1 MIEPR
6 CVHLHVHS
14 EYSLVDGLVR
24 IPRLVERCVE
34 LSMPAVAVT
43 DQSNVFALPK
53 LYQAARRAGIKPISG
68 AELWISGHVGSLSKF
83 KLVLLCQNIE
93 GYRNL
98 SNLIT
103 QAYRFGQ
110 RGGVAAVDESWLKQD
125 AVTGL
130 IALSAGTAGDLGS
143 LLNEGRGDQLTK
155 RIDHWRQLFGDR
167 YYIEL
172 TRTGREREERYI
184 DAALNCA
191 QISAVPV
198 VATNDV
204 RFLGSDEFDA
214 HEARVCIHDGRTLAD
229 PRRPREYSP
238 NQYFRSEEE
247 MCELF
252 SDVPEALANSVN
264 IAIRCNLELELG
276 KYHLPSYPVTNDLSI
291 DELLHEKTAI
301 GLEQRFVSGA
311 IKKNQQKP
319 DERESYTRRLEHEL
333 DVIQTMGFSGYFLIV
348 ADFIEWAK
356 EHRIPVGPGR
366 GSGAGSLAAFA
377 LGITE
382 LNPIEYDLLFERFLN
397 PERISMPDFDIDFC
411 MDRRDEVIEYVTTR
425 YGRDRVAQIITHGT
439 MAAKAVVRDVG
450 RVLGFPYGF
459 VDQLAKLI
467 PFDTQMTLN
476 RALDEEPALRKRYED
491 EEDVQGIIELS
502 LILEG
507 LSRNAGKHAGGIVIA
522 PAPLTEF
529 MPLYCEQGSE
539 VMVTQFDMGDVEA
552 IGLVKFDLLGLRTLT
567 IIDWAMRDINEAR
580 KAANEDAIEIGKIPL
595 NDQATFKLVQSARTT
610 AVFQLESR
618 GMKELIK
625 RLHPDSFE
633 DMIALVA
640 LFRPGPLQ
648 SGMVDDYIDRKHGR
662 AAVRYPDPALEPI
675 LKSTHGVILY
685 QEQVM
690 QIARVLAGYTL
701 GAADLLRR
709 AMGKKKL
716 EEMAQQREIFVKG
729 AADNGILE
737 SDATFIFDLMEK
749 FAGYGFNKSHS
760 AAYALVAYQTAWLK
774 THYPAAFMAAVLSAD
789 MDSTDKV
796 VTLIEECRLMGI
808 AVTAPDVN
816 QCNFRFSIADGP
828 AIRYGLGAVKGVGE
842 AAIDAIVSERR
853 QHGDYRDIL
862 DLCRRNCEKRINR
875 RALEALIKA
884 GALDCLGRSRPVLM
898 ATVDRVLQ
906 ITEQHMKATASG
918 QSDFFGLATTT
929 GDEGA
934 PSSSDL
940 QYASGVRE
948 WSQDE
953 LLACEKETLGLY
965 LSGHPIDRYAD
976 ELSSF
981 ASCTLSEL
989 RPGRKRVA
997 GLIISVRI
1005 VKTRNGRMAVASLDD
1020 KTARIEVTVYREAFE
1035 RYLHKLVTDHIVVI
1049 EGNCDVDDFT
1059 GDHSL
1064 QADEIITMEEAR
1076 NRHARALVVNVSEP
1090 DLNNGFVTSLQLL
1103 IENYSNGRCPIA
1115 VEYLRSDCRARLQLG
1130 ENWRVNATDTLL
1142 DGLRERFG
1150 DRQVEVEY

>member
-6 CVHLHVHS
+6 FVHLHVHS

-53 LYQAARRAGIKPISG
+53 LYQAARRAGIKPIAG

-191 QISAVPV
+191 QTSAVPV

-214 HEARVCIHDGRTLAD
+214 HEARVCIHEGRTLAD

-276 KYHLPSYPVTNDLSI
+276 KYHLPSYPVANDLSI

-311 IKKNQQKP
+311 IKKNQQKA

-502 LILEG
+502 LELEG

-522 PAPLTEF
+522 PAPLTEY

-737 SDATFIFDLMEK
+737 SDAMFIFDLMEK

-796 VTLIEECRLMGI
+796 VKLIEECRLMGI

-842 AAIDAIVSERR
+842 AAIDSIISERL

-884 GALDCLGRSRPVLM
+884 GALDCFGRSRPVLM

-906 ITEQHMKATASG
+906 ITEQHMKATVSG

-934 PSSSDL
+934 PYSSDL

-976 ELSSF
+976 ELSAF

-997 GLIISVRI
+997 GLVISVRI

-1103 IENYSNGRCPIA
+1103 IENYGNGRCPIA
-1115 VEYLRSDCRARLQLG
+1115 VEYLRSGCRARLQLG
-1130 ENWRVNATDTLL
+1130 EKWRVNATDTLL
-1142 DGLRERFG
+1142 DGLREQFG